1 MIIDIAEQ
9 DQWDSVAPR
18 GDSGGKGG
26 RRRRTSTI
34 CVDFMRR
41 GMVLAFLL
49 LQGAVQAGAAAMSKK
64 RAREL
69 KVPGDADNWVDAD
82 DYRMDLS
89 GKLAFLGSWFLF
101 QARYFAREFQLL
113 TLMCVPL
120 LIAGCLS
127 YSHRY
132 GPHCDVPFTQYLR
145 FQARVKTKGFLR
157 FLQRFLATLAR
168 LWQGGILLIKLLHNF
183 IQQRSWK
190 HMLISGGVVGLWL
203 LSIRVGCGAVYIL
216 VLGFVLVA
224 SNLGQ
229 RSEGEASA
237 YPVFNNYQPLQGELR
252 MDQVEAEMRGMGHLH
267 AMGAANRMR
276 PPGAL
281 PGRGSEP
288 MESTALVGLERNAKV
303 EIEKDG
309 RVKSIKG
316 KVLQEHLDRG
326 WRQVELGVRYAGI
339 RYHRKV
345 GARAGSRGASEL
357 NIDDGSGSDTDS

>member
-1 MIIDIAEQ
+1 MH
-9 DQWDSVAPR
+9 
-18 GDSGGKGG
+18 
-26 RRRRTSTI
+26 
-34 CVDFMRR
+34 FMRR
-41 GMVLAFLL
+41 DMVLSFLL
-49 LQGAVQAGAAAMSKK
+49 LQGAVQADAAAMSKK

-69 KVPGDADNWVDAD
+69 KVPGDEDKWVDAD

-89 GKLAFLGSWFLF
+89 GKLAFLGSQLLF
-101 QARYFAREFQLL
+101 QARYLAREFPLL
-113 TLMCVPL
+113 TLLCVPL
-120 LIAGCLS
+120 LFAGCLS

-168 LWQGGILLIKLLHNF
+168 LWQGGLLLTKLIHNF
-183 IQQRSWK
+183 IQQCSWK

-203 LSIRVGCGAVYIL
+203 LAIRLGCGAVYIL
-216 VLGFVLVA
+216 MLGYVLVA

-229 RSEGEASA
+229 RAEGEASA
-237 YPVFNNYQPLQGELR
+237 YTVFNDYQPLQGELR

-281 PGRGSEP
+281 PGHGSEP
-288 MESTALVGLERNAKV
+288 MESAALVGLERNAKI
-303 EIEKDG
+303 EMEKDG

-316 KVLQEHLDRG
+316 KALQEHLDRG
-326 WRQVELGVRYAGI
+326 WRQVDLGVRYAGI
-339 RYHRKV
+339 RYDRKV
-345 GARAGSRGASEL
+345 GARAGSRGALEL
-357 NIDDGSGSDTDS
+357 NIDDGSGSDTNS